1 MQWIE
6 SNPGG
11 GAPIIGFVD
20 YKEEMIEQPNGG
32 MKYYRDEAPTTITV
46 MPARGDNVVEDDR
59 GNKTYIKKGEFS
71 VMDCTDNRKVAE
83 YLVKLGLIMMSD
95 WELHH
100 EYLGTDAPEQIEE
113 IILNKEKLE
122 VDLTPKGS
130 SRDKA
135 SKADATSKRLKEAAA
150 KKKAEQEKG

>member
-6 SNPGG
+6 TNPGG

-20 YKEEMIEQPNGG
+20 YKEEMIEQANGG
-32 MKYYRDEAPTTITV
+32 MKYYRDETPTTITV
-46 MPARGDNVVEDDR
+46 MPSRGDNVVEDDR

-71 VMDCTDNRKVAE
+71 VMNCSENEKVAKE
-83 YLVKLGLIMMSD
+83 LVKMGLIMMSD

-100 EYLGTDAPEQIEE
+100 EYLGTDAPEQIEQV
-113 IILNKEKLE
+113 ILNKEKLE

-130 SRDKA
+130 VRDKA
-135 SKADATSKRLKEAAA
+135 KKSVDTSNRLKEAAA
-150 KKKAEQEKG
+150 KKKAEKEG